1 MNATLLPLASSL
13 SQTAGAPRSLIDM
26 IVGAS
31 PPTHI
36 VLVVLLLFSVLSLWV
51 IVAKSRHFRAVR
63 QEGDAFGAHLES
75 VTNLGD
81 AHAAAR
87 RLADSPYTRIFRS
100 GFGFFD
106 DLRPGALTGEGP
118 AQGLTL
124 TQLEALRMVIDKV
137 EAEEIDDLARGL
149 NWLAVIGSVSPL
161 LGLMGTVIGVM
172 NTFIGIAQF
181 GSTNIAA
188 VAPGVAE
195 ALITTVAGLAVAI
208 PSVLAYNH
216 FASRLALIQGEFE
229 GFTREFIGTLARDGH
244 V

>member
-1 MNATLLPLASSL
+1 MNGPLFLMTAVPA
-13 SQTAGAPRSLIDM
+13 QPAGAPRSVMDM

-36 VLVVLLLFSVLSLWV
+36 VLAVLFLFSILSLWV
-51 IVAKSRHFRAVR
+51 IVAKSRHFRAAR
-63 QEGDAFGAHLES
+63 QEGDEFVAHLES
-75 VTNLGD
+75 VASLGD
-81 AHAAAR
+81 AYAVVR
-87 RLADSPYTRIFRS
+87 RLSDSPYTRIFRS
-100 GFGFFD
+100 GLGFFD
-106 DLRPGALTGEGP
+106 ELRPGALTGDSS

-172 NTFIGIAQF
+172 NTFIGITQY

-216 FASRLALIQGEFE
+216 FASRLSLIQGEFE
-229 GFTREFIGTLARDGH
+229 GFTSEFIGTLARDGH